1 MGVSPRYVR
10 HISASL
16 PYRSP
21 IKKSPGQ
28 NLSPFIHKIQNFFDH
43 RMVSAALLHVFFIRY
58 KTTSLY
64 FPMKTNSE
72 GLYVYMGPDS
82 CKNII

>member
-1 MGVSPRYVR
+1 
-10 HISASL
+10 
-16 PYRSP
+16 
-21 IKKSPGQ
+21 
-28 NLSPFIHKIQNFFDH
+28 
-43 RMVSAALLHVFFIRY
+43 MVSAALLHVFFIRY

-72 GLYVYMGPDS
+72 GLYVYMGPDN